1 VSEMRR
7 GSDGARLVRQIV
19 LMSHPPKL
27 ESPANRGL
35 TPVLT
40 PVVLALM
47 LVAGCSR
54 PPLVFEALQTGKS
67 LNSDNSVGIQGTR
80 FKPNETM
87 YVSVLTKGS
96 GAGTIQ
102 AKWTFRGTV
111 VYEASK
117 DVSYQ
122 GSAATEFHM
131 QYAGNLPVG
140 DYVVE
145 ILIDG
150 KPVVTRTLE
159 VKE

>member
-1 VSEMRR
+1 MR
-7 GSDGARLVRQIV
+7 ARFLTVLLLVV
-19 LMSHPPKL
+19 
-27 ESPANRGL
+27 GL
-35 TPVLT
+35 I
-40 PVVLALM
+40 
-47 LVAGCSR
+47 AGCAR

-96 GAGTIQ
+96 GKGTIQ
-102 AKWTFRGTV
+102 AKWTYRGAV
-111 VYEASK
+111 VYEGTK

-131 QYAGNLPVG
+131 QYAGKLPVG

-150 KPVVTRTLE
+150 QPVVSRTLE
-159 VKE
+159 VKD

>member
-1 VSEMRR
+1 VSEVWR
-7 GSDGARLVRQIV
+7 GSDGARLVRQIL
-19 LMSHPPKL
+19 LM
-27 ESPANRGL
+27 NRL
-35 TPVLT
+35 TPVLL
-40 PVVLALM
+40 VVL
-47 LVAGCSR
+47 LVAGCAR

-80 FKPNETM
+80 FTPNETM

-102 AKWTFRGTV
+102 AKWTFRGTQ
-111 VYEASK
+111 VYEGSK

-131 QYAGNLPVG
+131 QYAGKLPVG

-145 ILIDG
+145 IFIDG
-150 KPVVTRTLE
+150 MSVVTRTLE

>member
-1 VSEMRR
+1 
-7 GSDGARLVRQIV
+7 
-19 LMSHPPKL
+19 
-27 ESPANRGL
+27 
-35 TPVLT
+35 
-40 PVVLALM
+40 M

-80 FKPNETM
+80 FKPDETM

-96 GAGTIQ
+96 GKGTIQ
-102 AKWTFRGTV
+102 AKWMYRGTV
-111 VYEASK
+111 VYEGTK

-131 QYAGNLPVG
+131 QYAGKLPLG

-145 ILIDG
+145 IFIDG
-150 KPVVTRTLE
+150 MSVVTRTPE
-159 VKE
+159 VRE

>member
-1 VSEMRR
+1 MGTRSRR
-7 GSDGARLVRQIV
+7 VAALATGRRIL
-19 LMSHPPKL
+19 
-27 ESPANRGL
+27 GL
-35 TPVLT
+35 TPLL
-40 PVVLALM
+40 LAAL
-47 LVAGCSR
+47 LVAACAR

-80 FKPNETM
+80 FAPNETM

-96 GAGTIQ
+96 GKGTIQ
-102 AKWTFRGTV
+102 AKWTYRGSV
-111 VYEASK
+111 VYEGTK

-131 QYAGNLPVG
+131 QYAGKLPVG

-150 KPVVTRTLE
+150 QPVATRTLT
-159 VKE
+159 VK